1 MTALRDV
8 SVAYRRLGGAV
19 QALAGVTVDLPEEG
33 IVGLLGR
40 NGAGKTTLLRV
51 LCGYEPRFTGSV
63 DVARPV
69 MYAGDRWPHGYD
81 QSMRSLMGH
90 LARVHPRYDK
100 PRALE
105 LLAAFGVE
113 PGQRSLSR
121 GQLSAGLASLAL
133 ASRAPVTLLDEP
145 TLGMDA
151 PSRALLA
158 KAVVEE
164 QAEHP
169 RLIVLSTHLIDES
182 ADLFERVLVLHQG
195 QLVVDDDAEELRA
208 AHVRVQGP
216 AADLEGLPVVGPIER
231 LGNLAT
237 GIVRRDDAPSHLRAV
252 PVGLQELAS
261 VLTEGAPS

>member
-1 MTALRDV
+1 MTSLRDL
-8 SVAYRRLGGAV
+8 SVAYRKFGGSV
-19 QALAGVTVDLPEEG
+19 QALTGVTVDLPGEG

-51 LCGYEPRFTGSV
+51 LCGHESRYTGTV
-63 DVARPV
+63 DVARPA

-81 QSMRSLMGH
+81 QSLRSLMGH
-90 LARVHPRYDK
+90 LARVHPAYDK

-105 LLAAFGVE
+105 LLEAFGVD

-133 ASRAPVTLLDEP
+133 ASRARVTLLDEP
-145 TLGMDA
+145 TLGLDA

-158 KAVVEE
+158 KAIVEE
-164 QAEHP
+164 QGDHP
-169 RLIVLSTHLIDES
+169 RLIVLSTHLIDEC
-182 ADLFERVLVLHQG
+182 ADLFERGLVLHEG
-195 QLVVDDDAEELRA
+195 RLVVDDDAEELRS

-216 AADLEGLPVVGPIER
+216 VADLEGLPVVGPIER
-231 LGNLAT
+231 LGNQAT

-252 PVGLQELAS
+252 PVRLQELAS